1 MTFIHTTKEEKKK
14 KREQSR
20 LSQTLSRSSKVSHT
34 LSGSSKVSHTKQK
47 SVLKSVIYT
56 EETRK
61 NSWPSKLSHTHTVR
75 GALILIHIDI
85 Y

>member
-1 MTFIHTTKEEKKK
+1 MTFIHTKKEEKRK
-14 KREQSR
+14 KREMRR

-34 LSGSSKVSHTKQK
+34 LSRSSKLSHTKQK

-56 EETRK
+56 KKTRK
-61 NSWPSKLSHTHTVR
+61 NSWPLKLSCTHIVR
-75 GALILIHIDI
+75 GALILIHIDL